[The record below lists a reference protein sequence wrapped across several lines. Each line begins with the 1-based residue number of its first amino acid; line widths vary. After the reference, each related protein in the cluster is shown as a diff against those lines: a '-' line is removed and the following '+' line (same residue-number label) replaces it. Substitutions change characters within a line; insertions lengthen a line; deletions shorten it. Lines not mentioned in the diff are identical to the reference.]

1 MKLRVLELMD
11 HSADFYYLN
20 TAQQPVGPMSLE
32 GIRKLV
38 HAGIVDSK
46 VLVCPAGEQ
55 EWKPL
60 SEWGETAT
68 TSAGP
73 PRVPPPPRAHP
84 PASEARAATPSP
96 VASEWFP
103 LASMIAG
110 ILAVL
115 ALFSPFPIFSILFAV
130 PALSLG
136 ILALRQ
142 NVSGNKPFAMA
153 GIGTSSVALLVSFGF
168 FLLGLAGGFTGNPEA
183 AAMER
188 ALAHGIEI
196 GRDAAKRFPNDAAR
210 QSRFIASEL
219 QKVDTRGCPPE
230 FRVAYQRNVEAWE
243 IATPYFQADN
253 PLTSFLEGLYGGLN
267 NDYSVVGT
275 SNYQARLAA
284 QNIDETYQQLKMTA
298 VALGAGIPAM

>member
-1 MKLRVLELMD
+1 MN

-20 TAQQPVGPMSLE
+20 AAQQPVGPMSLE

-38 HAGIVDSK
+38 DAGIVESG

-55 EWKPL
+55 EWKPMP
-60 SEWGETAT
+60 EWGDPATA
-68 TSAGP
+68 AVGPLRVPLP
-73 PRVPPPPRAHP
+73 PRSQ
-84 PASEARAATPSP
+84 PAASVDRTSTLSP
-96 VASEWFP
+96 VLSDWFP

-110 ILAVL
+110 IMAAL
-115 ALFSPFPIFSILFAV
+115 ALFSPFPIFSILLAA
-130 PALSLG
+130 PALILG

-142 NVSGNKPFAMA
+142 NVIRNKPFSVT
-153 GIGTSSVALLVSFGF
+153 GIVTSSVALLVSFGF
-168 FLLGLAGGFTGNPEA
+168 VLLGLGGGFVSNPEA

-188 ALAHGIEI
+188 ALTQGIEI
-196 GRDAAKRFPNDAAR
+196 GRYSAKRFPNDAAR

-253 PLTSFLEGLYGGLN
+253 PLTSFLEGLYGGLS
-267 NDYSVVGT
+267 NDYSVIGT

-284 QNIDETYQQLKMTA
+284 QNIDETYQHLKMTA
-298 VALGAGIPAM
+298 VALGAGIPTM

>member
-1 MKLRVLELMD
+1 MEQMD
-11 HSADFYYLN
+11 RATDFYYLN
-20 TAQQPVGPMSLE
+20 AAQQPVGPMSLE
-32 GIRKLV
+32 GIRKLAD
-38 HAGIVDSK
+38 AGIVDLE

-60 SEWGETAT
+60 LEWEETST
-68 TSAGP
+68 SSAGP

-84 PASEARAATPSP
+84 PASVAHAATPSP
-96 VASEWFP
+96 VPIEWFP
-103 LASMIAG
+103 LVSMIAG

-115 ALFSPFPIFSILFAV
+115 ALFSPFPIFSILLAG
-130 PALSLG
+130 PALILG

-142 NVSGNKPFAMA
+142 NVIRNKHFSLT
-153 GIGTSSVALLVSFGF
+153 GIVTSSVTLLVSFGF
-168 FLLGLAGGFTGNPEA
+168 VLLGLGGGFVSNPEA

-188 ALAHGIEI
+188 ALTQGIEI
-196 GRDAAKRFPNDAAR
+196 GRDAANRFPNDAAR
-210 QSRFIASEL
+210 QSRFIAAEL

-253 PLTSFLEGLYGGLN
+253 PLTSFLEGLYGGLSD
-267 NDYSVVGT
+267 DYSVIGT

-284 QNIDETYQQLKMTA
+284 QNIDETYQHLKMTA
-298 VALGAGIPAM
+298 VALGAGIPTM